1 MADDK
6 AVRGELIDEATLT
19 LEELARACAVEAD
32 WVIERIESGLL
43 ADGSRYVSRQRLT
56 SQRFTSRDLTRAR
69 RLRQVERD
77 FEAEPELAALVADLL
92 EEVERLRTRLRAAG
106 EK

>member
-6 AVRGELIDEATLT
+6 AVRGELIDESTLT

-32 WVIERIESGLL
+32 WVIERVESGLL
-43 ADGSRYVSRQRLT
+43 ADGSRYVTSQRFT

-92 EEVERLRTRLRAAG
+92 EEVERLRTRLRARGRA
-106 EK
+106 